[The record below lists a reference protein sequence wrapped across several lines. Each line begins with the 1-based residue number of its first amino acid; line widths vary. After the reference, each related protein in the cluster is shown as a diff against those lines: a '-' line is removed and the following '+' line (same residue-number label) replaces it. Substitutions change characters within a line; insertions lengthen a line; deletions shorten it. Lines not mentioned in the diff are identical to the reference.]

1 LFKSELLSRNALYI
15 DWSVVRSLLGEVQPL
30 LQSRSQQLKALMDEH
45 GLEELPDTEELW
57 EVPQPRIIMPVKT
70 SVYMSVAYV

>member
-1 LFKSELLSRNALYI
+1 
-15 DWSVVRSLLGEVQPL
+15 L

-57 EVPQPRIIMPVKT
+57 EVPQPRIVMPVKT